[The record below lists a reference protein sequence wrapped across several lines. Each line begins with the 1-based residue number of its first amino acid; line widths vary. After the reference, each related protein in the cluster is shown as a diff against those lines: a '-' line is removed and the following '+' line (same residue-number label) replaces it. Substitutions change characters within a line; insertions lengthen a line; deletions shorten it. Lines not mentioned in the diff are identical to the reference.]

1 MKKIS
6 ETINLAL
13 NLFNKG
19 QKEKA
24 INIIDLLIKNNE
36 ENTDLLIIHAKMNNG
51 VNNIDKANNS
61 LLKVLEY
68 QPSNIQALKLIY
80 VNYLRDSKYD
90 VAIKYINILLNLKT
104 NDYELFRDKAFIEYL
119 NKNYKISK
127 RCIDEALK

>member
-19 QKEKA
+19 QKKKA

-36 ENTDLLIIHAKMNNG
+36 KNTDLLIIHAKMNNG

-68 QPSNIQALKLIY
+68 QPSNVQAIKLIY

-90 VAIKYINILLNLKT
+90 HAIKYIKILLNLK
-104 NDYELFRDKAFIEYL
+104 
-119 NKNYKISK
+119 
-127 RCIDEALK
+127 